1 MGKDEFRMQKLQEC
15 RAILL
20 DVEGTTTPIE
30 FVKVTLFGYIRE
42 HVRDFIYK
50 NWNTNKSDALN
61 RLWEMMMED
70 VESAKFTLDGNANND
85 QDNLVRYTNWL
96 IDIDS
101 KSSIFKE
108 VQGLI
113 WQEGYVNGEL
123 HGVVYSDVPLALE
136 RWSSSGKI
144 ISIYSSGSELS
155 QRLLFSTTPYGDLTI
170 YISKFFDTRIGSKKD
185 PTSYSKIAEE
195 IGVKPKDILFFSDS
209 EEEIRAA
216 SIAGMKSLLVR
227 RGSKESRDGSV
238 SDFLDLC

>member
-1 MGKDEFRMQKLQEC
+1 MQKLQEC

-30 FVKVTLFGYIRE
+30 FVKVALFGYIRE

-170 YISKFFDTRIGSKKD
+170 YISKFFDI
-185 PTSYSKIAEE
+185 
-195 IGVKPKDILFFSDS
+195 
-209 EEEIRAA
+209 
-216 SIAGMKSLLVR
+216 
-227 RGSKESRDGSV
+227 
-238 SDFLDLC
+238 

>member
-1 MGKDEFRMQKLQEC
+1 
-15 RAILL
+15 
-20 DVEGTTTPIE
+20 
-30 FVKVTLFGYIRE
+30 
-42 HVRDFIYK
+42 
-50 NWNTNKSDALN
+50 
-61 RLWEMMMED
+61 
-70 VESAKFTLDGNANND
+70 ND

-216 SIAGMKSLLVR
+216 SIAGMQSLLVR